1 MSIDEVSRLREIFI
15 VEYCKKKN
23 WNINKLTTSQN
34 LEIATNAE
42 YIYHLISNNS

>member
-1 MSIDEVSRLREIFI
+1 MNIDEVSRLREIFLFFF
-15 VEYCKKKN
+15 CKKKN

>member
-1 MSIDEVSRLREIFI
+1 MNIDEVSRLREIFI

-34 LEIATNAE
+34 LEITQTEEYKNAGVK
-42 YIYHLISNNS
+42 H